1 RIWVFWRR
9 VLHTAHHRAQV
20 GVCLRLL
27 EDRVPPTYGPTADV
41 TWATADPTRTVAAA
55 ERRVW
60 LGLRLAGWPLPPAA
74 EVRAMSD
81 QPGDLTPIKPARVAQ
96 EIAKLSAARKS
107 GELKADAYDMKFA
120 RMIQELRDRR
130 IDGGRDEIVAALKP
144 LLDAGD
150 ITEKEHFRLI
160 AQLGMR

>member
-1 RIWVFWRR
+1 
-9 VLHTAHHRAQV
+9 
-20 GVCLRLL
+20 
-27 EDRVPPTYGPTADV
+27 
-41 TWATADPTRTVAAA
+41 
-55 ERRVW
+55 
-60 LGLRLAGWPLPPAA
+60 
-74 EVRAMSD
+74 MSD
-81 QPGDLTPIKPARVAQ
+81 QSGDLTPIKPARVAQ